1 MNSKDII
8 VPNHIGIIID
18 GNRRWAKA
26 HNLPTLEGHR
36 VGSDKVKEIAEYA
49 LAKGV
54 KILTIFAFSTENW
67 KRSEEEVNY
76 LFKLFS
82 TFLDKETNN
91 LAEKG
96 IKLQILGDKTRF
108 STDLQRAIA
117 NSEEKTTEV
126 KKGIL
131 NLCVNYGGRDEI
143 INAVKNIIKNKI
155 PASEITEELFSKNL
169 YTSNLPDPDFII
181 RTSGEQ
187 RLSGFLTWQSVYSE
201 LYFVK
206 KMWPEFTKDDFDE
219 ALLEFS
225 NRQRRFGGG

>member
-1 MNSKDII
+1 MNSEKII

-26 HNLPTLEGHR
+26 HNLPTVEGHR
-36 VGSDKVKEIAEYA
+36 IGFDKVKEIADYA

-54 KILTIFAFSTENW
+54 KIMTIYAFSTENW
-67 KRSEEEVNY
+67 KRSQDEVNY
-76 LFKLFS
+76 LLGLFKILLEKEAD
-82 TFLDKETNN
+82 FLLK
-91 LAEKG
+91 KG
-96 IKLQILGDKTRF
+96 IKLQILGGRVGLAD
-108 STDLQRAIA
+108 DLQKAIIKA
-117 NSEEKTTEV
+117 EELTGSAS
-126 KKGIL
+126 KGIL
-131 NLCVNYGGRDEI
+131 NICFNYGGRDEI
-143 INAVKNIIKNKI
+143 INAIKNIVKNKI
-155 PASEITEELFSKNL
+155 PASEITEELVSKNL
-169 YTSNLPDPDFII
+169 YTTNLPDPDFII

-225 NRQRRFGGG
+225 KRQRRFGGA